1 MRTKTSVRSALKAA
15 ISQRS
20 KLATVTRPSPPP
32 VEVDLFRQA
41 VADATPLPPPDKVL
55 HPPPKPRPVPAQS
68 QAHERA
74 VLDELLSRPIA
85 LEDRLD
91 IGDEPHYLRPS
102 LPRQLLRDL
111 RRGRWVINNE
121 LDLHG
126 ATRDQA
132 RALIAEFLDHCRKHD
147 QRVVRIIHGRGLS
160 SPGKVGILKTLVR
173 GWLTQ
178 RDEVLAY
185 CQAKPQDGGEGALIV
200 LLKAR

>member
-1 MRTKTSVRSALKAA
+1 MPRL
-15 ISQRS
+15 
-20 KLATVTRPSPPP
+20 PPDL
-32 VEVDLFRQA
+32 DLFRQA
-41 VADATPLPPPDKVL
+41 VADATPLPPDNRVV
-55 HPPPKPRPVPAQS
+55 HPRPRPQPIPSQS
-68 QAHERA
+68 IADERA
-74 VLDELLSRPIA
+74 VLSELLSRPIA

-126 ATRDQA
+126 ANRDEA
-132 RALIAEFLDHCRKHD
+132 RLLLAEFLDHCRKSD

-173 GWLTQ
+173 GWLAQ

-185 CQAKPQDGGEGALIV
+185 CQAKPQDGGEGALIA
-200 LLKAR
+200 LLKSARLPAPGR

>member
-1 MRTKTSVRSALKAA
+1 MPEKTPDL
-15 ISQRS
+15 
-20 KLATVTRPSPPP
+20 
-32 VEVDLFRQA
+32 DLFRQA
-41 VADATPLPPPDKVL
+41 VADATPLTPSNRVV
-55 HPPPKPRPVPAQS
+55 HPVAKPRPIPAQS
-68 QAHERA
+68 LADERA
-74 VLDELLSRPIA
+74 VLDELLTRRIA

-91 IGDEPHYLRPS
+91 IGDEPHYLRPT

-132 RALIAEFLDHCRKHD
+132 RALIADFLDHCRKND

-160 SPGKVGILKTLVR
+160 SPGRIGVLKSLVR

-185 CQAKPQDGGEGALIV
+185 CQAKPQDGGEGALLV
-200 LLKAR
+200 LLKGLSRPGSPAR